1 MLLRLWLR
9 LLFLLRLLLQ
19 LLLQLLLLLILLNR
33 AVKSWRELAEAG
45 EEEPLEEAAVVCRWK
60 NT

>member
-9 LLFLLRLLLQ
+9 LLFLLR

-45 EEEPLEEAAVVCRWK
+45 EEEPLEEAAVVCR
-60 NT
+60 